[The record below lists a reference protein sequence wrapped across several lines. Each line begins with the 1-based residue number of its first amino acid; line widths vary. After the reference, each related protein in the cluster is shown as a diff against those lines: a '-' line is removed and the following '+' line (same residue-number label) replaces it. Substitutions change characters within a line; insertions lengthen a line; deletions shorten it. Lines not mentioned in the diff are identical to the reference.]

1 MIEEAATE
9 APIETAAP
17 TEAPTQA
24 STQQSTT
31 ETQTPS
37 TEAPTQAPIQP
48 PAQSKDDKLKFHH
61 DVTPTHKLSK
71 HNQYENN
78 IDLGRLASDI
88 EDASNHLSASDGLV
102 CPIHKITESQ
112 KYANVINTQMLTN
125 DIKPASEDKAINRKP
140 FMMDPNTDRKHFM
153 MNPSVTTNATAQGSE
168 PTCFNP
174 FITGLI
180 AGASVVAAFALG
192 LVFGARFK

>member
-1 MIEEAATE
+1 MSEEAVIQPSAE
-9 APIETAAP
+9 SPIEPTTQ
-17 TEAPTQA
+17 TEAPTHP
-24 STQQSTT
+24 STETTNETPAQTT
-31 ETQTPS
+31 ETS
-37 TEAPTQAPIQP
+37 IQP
-48 PAQSKDDKLKFHH
+48 KDNKPKLRH

-78 IDLGRLASDI
+78 INLDHLASDI
-88 EDASNHLSASDGLV
+88 KDASNRLSASDGLV

-112 KYANVINTQMLTN
+112 KYANVINTQTLADDMMLAPDN
-125 DIKPASEDKAINRKP
+125 KAINRKH
-140 FMMDPNTDRKHFM
+140 FTIDPNTDRKHFLL
-153 MNPSVTTNATAQGSE
+153 NPSTAQSPE

-192 LVFGARFK
+192 LAFGARFK